1 MLKVGPEQLI
11 VFVSTIIGVLATDLL
26 VGVGIGI
33 AVKLSIH
40 ALNGVPMRSMLKP
53 YLETVKVADR
63 KVQINAK
70 GSAVFTNWIPFRRE
84 IERLGLVQGND
95 VVVNLAGT
103 RLVDHSVMEKL
114 HEVAMDFE
122 LAGRRLEV
130 IGLDSHRGISAHPR
144 AARKRVVLAQRRL
157 CVVVAEDAADG
168 IEGKLRAWGAASC
181 TLVPC
186 VRVRADGQSERTVR
200 LEVVTTSEAAARI
213 LDDVRSGTGPL
224 AGAEAA
230 IEHVDAVRAPDAA
243 LAGRS

>member
-1 MLKVGPEQLI
+1 EQLV
-11 VFVSTIIGVLATDLL
+11 VFVSTIVGVLATDLL

-40 ALNGVPMRSMLKP
+40 ALNGVPVRSLLKP
-53 YLETVKVADR
+53 YLEVVKVDEG

-130 IGLDSHRGISAHPR
+130 VGLDSHRGISAHPR
-144 AARKRVVLAQRRL
+144 AARKRVILAQRRVSL
-157 CVVVAEDAADG
+157 VAPADAEQAIMARLREWGVGSCTVVPCSRRTADG
-168 IEGKLRAWGAASC
+168 PPEPA
-181 TLVPC
+181 
-186 VRVRADGQSERTVR
+186 VRMEIVANA
-200 LEVVTTSEAAARI
+200 EVAARI
-213 LDDVRSGTGPL
+213 IDGVQSGID
-224 AGAEAA
+224 AMARAEVAV
-230 IEHVDAVRAPDAA
+230 EHIDAVRAPEAA
-243 LAGRS
+243 AAGRA